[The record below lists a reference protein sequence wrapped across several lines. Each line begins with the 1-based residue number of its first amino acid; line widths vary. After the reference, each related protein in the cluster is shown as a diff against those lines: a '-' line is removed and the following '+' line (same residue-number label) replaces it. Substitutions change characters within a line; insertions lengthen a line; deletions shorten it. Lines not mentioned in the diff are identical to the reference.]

1 VSAFGEVSFPSERN
15 NEVNEHS
22 TTCRFA
28 AQRIRRLVSSTCR
41 AWMAGSSSA
50 SSGSGELGGG
60 GGAVSLGAKAC
71 LSSAARSLRTA
82 ASAGWSSVWQAAS
95 VVLGSAGGSVSG
107 TVGSHVWSSRGGEAG
122 SRWWSWPATLQR
134 KIGGGIIL
142 RPCRGASGGRLRPR
156 VSPMSH
162 GGQGF
167 GDRLFVDRG
176 WLSLR
181 HRLGRWSMQTGAA
194 VCGRRCPL
202 ASGLVSVVAGL
213 GRSRLV
219 SAASRAWSASTW
231 RRIDAIPWATASVL
245 AVDAA
250 ACPPDEVGARRRTT
264 AGFSEGVPSAPAV
277 RLCPGRRR
285 RLRLLDG
292 RWFSSGSGLRSP
304 GGSRAGAGE
313 ECDEPLGARQ
323 IRAGRPLRRSEA
335 PPAYRHLQFLMT
347 LPPEWCIATAQGSGP
362 QKKQHWGREQ
372 KRAEKKQ
379 QAQPRPWL
387 DDFVQCFA
395 RSMKLR
401 RLVRFKHRIVE
412 EDQITGLKLLGG
424 GQATL
429 EVLDVVGQVGVLGQL
444 LQRVVDRESEV
455 TAEHQV
461 WRTVELLEHLG
472 VKGLRQNNLWRLLA
486 IGQVNQ
492 QQAVVLLQ
500 VLVVSEQVPLLLR
513 QSQPGVELRLRGFVL
528 DQVEHVADG
537 SVSALGFNEL
547 LASHRQL
554 QKISEHGAAW
564 LRGHDS
570 RSLRFNGSRSITRH
584 RLVGVRIRSLR
595 GTLSHNVGA
604 LTAAVGV
611 VLEGCWRGGFQVFV
625 QVSLGLQAARVDC
638 LLEGCSGSGLGCRV
652 QIRFQVVVVTGS
664 GCRTRVLREVSHFR
678 FGRLAQVHQVGSS
691 EWRRNTNTDTGLQE
705 HLAVGGV
712 DDLNVAATF
721 RHRHQSRR
729 CFQSHSLS
737 EVQVLAVLSH
747 KRYAKQIFTIGDR
760 DEEFGVRDDITELH
774 RDGHL
779 TSNLPSSL
787 GLDLAEGGAVV
798 ALRLAVSLVLAHRA
812 LGVAMTGLSAAIADY
827 SSLWRTGYL
836 LLVTLHQV
844 IKHSLLL
851 LDQVVVVVLE
861 SQQEDCSG
869 EPSTAVR
876 AGLESSGYQQE
887 IDQQSPSRGLQ
898 DAFEDM
904 HVHPEFSGRQ
914 QTLLLTHSCLVDD
927 ASTVLDTHQHHHD
940 GQIAQSD
947 ACLTSSIRS
956 SQIKTRDEVLLHL
969 ERVDDALHLATLLER
984 GKPDMN
990 VLTWS
995 KLHNF
1000 NLFTHGPLHLLL
1012 QSCHHGPHVLVRD
1025 VPADVVQ
1032 ALQKLVWRV
1041 VSAFGEV
1048 SFPSERNNEVN
1059 EHSTTCRFAAQR
1071 IRRLVS
1077 STCRAWM
1084 STSQPTVA
1092 GRESGAEMGAVQVSQ
1107 LLALVLITVAPISFL
1122 IVAMTTIQQQKQQQQ
1137 QQEDFVEVQTADE
1150 IEVEAEAEI
1159 PYPGFYPIS
1168 LTPSATK
1175 KTVGRQMP
1183 VTWFERISMLVILAN
1198 CITLGMYQPCV
1209 DEDCAMTRCR
1219 ALSGFD
1225 HAVFAFFAWELCV
1238 KVAAMG
1244 VWGKLGYLGDSW
1256 NRLDGF
1262 IVVAGLLEYLPHTK
1276 DLSLTAIRTIRVLRP
1291 LRAINRIPSMRIL
1304 VMLLLD
1310 TLPMLGNV
1318 LLLCFFVFFIF
1329 GIIGV
1334 QLWKGVLRNRCYLS
1348 LNASYLHPGVNLTEF
1363 YKLNNSIDNLA
1374 GAKDFICAGHESN
1387 GMQQCSQINPTVMW
1401 LEEGR
1406 YITCNRSANINSD
1419 NLPTNTSCVNWN
1431 QYYTN
1436 CNTTVHNPYMNAIN
1450 FDNIGFAWVAIFQV
1464 RKAWSGFD
1472 RHVWKN

>member
-1 VSAFGEVSFPSERN
+1 PFV
-15 NEVNEHS
+15 
-22 TTCRFA
+22 A
-28 AQRIRRLVSSTCR
+28 AGLFRVSSPGGART
-41 AWMAGSSSA
+41 
-50 SSGSGELGGG
+50 SGSGVSG
-60 GGAVSLGAKAC
+60 VSLKVHHGRPVRPVRRRNTYHGYGC
-71 LSSAARSLRTA
+71 LGTL
-82 ASAGWSSVWQAAS
+82 AGRRVDDSDSRRPSGIVHQS
-95 VVLGSAGGSVSG
+95 RRLILPG
-107 TVGSHVWSSRGGEAG
+107 TVVQLGCSLDLTSSTIDGAP
-122 SRWWSWPATLQR
+122 S
-134 KIGGGIIL
+134 IL
-142 RPCRGASGGRLRPR
+142 EMASK
-156 VSPMSH
+156 
-162 GGQGF
+162 
-167 GDRLFVDRG
+167 
-176 WLSLR
+176 
-181 HRLGRWSMQTGAA
+181 
-194 VCGRRCPL
+194 
-202 ASGLVSVVAGL
+202 
-213 GRSRLV
+213 
-219 SAASRAWSASTW
+219 
-231 RRIDAIPWATASVL
+231 
-245 AVDAA
+245 
-250 ACPPDEVGARRRTT
+250 
-264 AGFSEGVPSAPAV
+264 
-277 RLCPGRRR
+277 
-285 RLRLLDG
+285 
-292 RWFSSGSGLRSP
+292 
-304 GGSRAGAGE
+304 
-313 ECDEPLGARQ
+313 
-323 IRAGRPLRRSEA
+323 
-335 PPAYRHLQFLMT
+335 FL
-347 LPPEWCIATAQGSGP
+347 
-362 QKKQHWGREQ
+362 
-372 KRAEKKQ
+372 
-379 QAQPRPWL
+379 
-387 DDFVQCFA
+387 
-395 RSMKLR
+395 
-401 RLVRFKHRIVE
+401 
-412 EDQITGLKLLGG
+412 
-424 GQATL
+424 
-429 EVLDVVGQVGVLGQL
+429 
-444 LQRVVDRESEV
+444 
-455 TAEHQV
+455 
-461 WRTVELLEHLG
+461 
-472 VKGLRQNNLWRLLA
+472 
-486 IGQVNQ
+486 
-492 QQAVVLLQ
+492 
-500 VLVVSEQVPLLLR
+500 
-513 QSQPGVELRLRGFVL
+513 
-528 DQVEHVADG
+528 
-537 SVSALGFNEL
+537 VSALGIN
-547 LASHRQL
+547 
-554 QKISEHGAAW
+554 
-564 LRGHDS
+564 
-570 RSLRFNGSRSITRH
+570 
-584 RLVGVRIRSLR
+584 
-595 GTLSHNVGA
+595 
-604 LTAAVGV
+604 
-611 VLEGCWRGGFQVFV
+611 
-625 QVSLGLQAARVDC
+625 
-638 LLEGCSGSGLGCRV
+638 
-652 QIRFQVVVVTGS
+652 
-664 GCRTRVLREVSHFR
+664 
-678 FGRLAQVHQVGSS
+678 
-691 EWRRNTNTDTGLQE
+691 DTP
-705 HLAVGGV
+705 
-712 DDLNVAATF
+712 
-721 RHRHQSRR
+721 S
-729 CFQSHSLS
+729 
-737 EVQVLAVLSH
+737 
-747 KRYAKQIFTIGDR
+747 KIFTIGDR

-774 RDGHL
+774 RMVTLQASGSCVPSYIVTQSGIACDIIQRGIRRL
-779 TSNLPSSL
+779 IAAQVDEPRKFFRLPLSSKKGTSRLATRPVTLPSSL

-827 SSLWRTGYL
+827 SSLWRLATCCWSRCTSTTMTG
-836 LLVTLHQV
+836 
-844 IKHSLLL
+844 KSLN
-851 LDQVVVVVLE
+851 
-861 SQQEDCSG
+861 
-869 EPSTAVR
+869 
-876 AGLESSGYQQE
+876 
-887 IDQQSPSRGLQ
+887 
-898 DAFEDM
+898 
-904 HVHPEFSGRQ
+904 
-914 QTLLLTHSCLVDD
+914 QTLLDLLV
-927 ASTVLDTHQHHHD
+927 AGETRKIHTKQ
-940 GQIAQSD
+940 GR
-947 ACLTSSIRS
+947 IRS

-1012 QSCHHGPHVLVRD
+1012 QSCHHGPHVL
-1025 VPADVVQ
+1025 
-1032 ALQKLVWRV
+1032 

-1244 VWGKLGYLGDSW
+1244 FWGKLGYLGDSW

-1374 GAKDFICAGHESN
+1374 DFICAGHESN

-1450 FDNIGFAWVAIFQV
+1450 FDNIGFAWVAIFQ
-1464 RKAWSGFD
+1464 
-1472 RHVWKN
+1472 